1 FRFLSLFSHYTMEEE
16 TTAEPL
22 ARAPLTWSYRVEQG
36 MYGIAIVLGIIAVIY
51 TLRRLMTSHS
61 NQWDLAARLVKY
73 KISLTVADLII
84 LFIYAPTQLAWISTY
99 WWYGG
104 SFYCSFYKFLSTFGF
119 HLTGNMQAL
128 IAIDRLNVMTKINKV
143 TKESYNSTVAV
154 VLAWC
159 LAFICSIP
167 QLFVFYVD
175 HSVGNPQCVSHWTMV
190 FFHYNRKIDIDHEWT
205 EYMEQVKAGNED
217 FVYPNGTE
225 IFSVLPPNFSIEE
238 ENELFS
244 YYQNLEQIYNIVHLT
259 TIVLLPYLIELISYL
274 LIILLLNAAST
285 GQFLGF
291 KAVIKRAFLKL
302 PCITI
307 FIRMKES
314 MRRRHENS
322 RERRRLQVESRSAKA
337 RSSDRVKSIQP
348 KIAVVKRSS
357 KSQSSSPTDQ
367 PLHFDFT
374 LSPEVRF
381 PGYTNGQLVRSPVSH
396 VELSAGTETTEAF
409 IIPTNEKQ
417 RKSDSVLQYKERS
430 KGFWRMRQ
438 KTIDPLFKTELKED
452 ENGVIDDAEKGMIDT
467 VPAHSPVKELKPRRL
482 SDPVTGGEKRR
493 SSRIPTAPWMKTVV
507 KAKRNTKKKVFVMI
521 TINLICW
528 LPYFAHALI
537 SSLKLNDEFSLKFQ
551 FYSAL
556 VVFNAISNILL

>member
-1 FRFLSLFSHYTMEEE
+1 MEEE

-143 TKESYNSTVAV
+143 TK
-154 VLAWC
+154 
-159 LAFICSIP
+159 
-167 QLFVFYVD
+167 
-175 HSVGNPQCVSHWTMV
+175 
-190 FFHYNRKIDIDHEWT
+190 
-205 EYMEQVKAGNED
+205 
-217 FVYPNGTE
+217 
-225 IFSVLPPNFSIEE
+225 
-238 ENELFS
+238 
-244 YYQNLEQIYNIVHLT
+244 IYNIVHLT

-507 KAKRNTKKKVFVMI
+507 KAKRNTKKK
-521 TINLICW
+521 
-528 LPYFAHALI
+528 H
-537 SSLKLNDEFSLKFQ
+537 E
-551 FYSAL
+551 
-556 VVFNAISNILL
+556 